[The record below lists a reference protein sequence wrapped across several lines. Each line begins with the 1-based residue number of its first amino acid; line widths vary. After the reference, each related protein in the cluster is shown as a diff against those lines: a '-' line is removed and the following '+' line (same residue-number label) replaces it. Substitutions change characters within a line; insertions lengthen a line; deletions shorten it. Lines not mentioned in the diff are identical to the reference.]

1 MSNANILLRDA
12 VDILLRNL
20 VLLYNTSGDTYIKP
34 DNWSILEHL
43 YGSPDDENRPIPYTV
58 S

>member
-1 MSNANILLRDA
+1 MSNANILMRDA

-43 YGSPDDENRPIPYTV
+43 YDTPDGENRPIPYTV